1 MTSRSTALANS
12 QTQWRV
18 YVDDK
23 FGSSVEFPEFW
34 IIDEKQYRFEKRV
47 ELSIELPGL
56 SNPDYGNMY

>member
-12 QTQWRV
+12 QTQWKV

-34 IIDEKQYRFEKRV
+34 RIDEKQYRFEK
-47 ELSIELPGL
+47 EW
-56 SNPDYGNMY
+56 N